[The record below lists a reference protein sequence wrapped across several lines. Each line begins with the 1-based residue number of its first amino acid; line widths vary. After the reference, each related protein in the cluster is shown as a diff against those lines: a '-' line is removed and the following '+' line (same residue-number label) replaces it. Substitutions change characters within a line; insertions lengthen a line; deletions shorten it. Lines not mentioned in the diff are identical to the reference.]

1 MDKNTYKILKFYN
14 AHPDESYSMSIIAK
28 WFPKLSTNDLLEIHK
43 LLHNNGYLHIIQG
56 NLYHATNKG
65 KTYKEVNR
73 NKWLSEH
80 SVEVVALI
88 ISIVSFGFS
97 AFAIINSILTR
108 QSLMP

>member
-1 MDKNTYKILKFYN
+1 MDKNTYKVLRFYN
-14 AHPDESYSMSIIAK
+14 SHPDKHFSISEVAK
-28 WFPKLSTNDLLEIHK
+28 WFPKLSTSDLVEISNSLTAEK
-43 LLHNNGYLHIIQG
+43 YLRIIQG
-56 NLYHATNKG
+56 CSYQATNKG

-97 AFAIINSILTR
+97 AFATIYSILTR